1 MNVRALDKVSIKIKD
16 KWIFRNCS
24 LEINQ
29 GEIFGVLGVS
39 GSGKSI
45 LLEIILGKQKKFTG
59 EVKNNFKQTFFYAK
73 ENVTGLKSF
82 FNSSKNEVSDGE
94 KQKLEIENLL
104 NQATSESLLILDN
117 PFSDLDEIWKNKLFA
132 KMRQIVGEKQLTV
145 LITTHLHEDA
155 FVLCDRIGVL
165 DKGDFAQIGTPKE
178 LYEMPYNFAVASIL
192 GRNNFIE
199 ARRVT
204 FSNQKIPEFQ
214 TIIGEHRLHT
224 GKSDKFSLG
233 AITKNITLAIR
244 PEFVSIS
251 FGASFPEDNLIKA
264 KVVKIQYL
272 GATTR
277 VFLDANGLLLEALVL
292 RLVGLNI
299 GEECMVGIPPDR
311 LLILKD

>member
-1 MNVRALDKVSIKIKD
+1 MNVLTLDKISIRIKD
-16 KWIFRNCS
+16 KWILRNCS
-24 LEINQ
+24 LEIEK

-39 GSGKSI
+39 GSGKST
-45 LLEIILGKQKKFTG
+45 LLQIIAEKNKKFTG
-59 EVKNNFKQTFFYAK
+59 NVTKNSQQTFFYGK
-73 ENVTGLKSF
+73 ENSNGLKSLF
-82 FNSSKNEVSDGE
+82 RSNKNEISDGE
-94 KQKLEIENLL
+94 KQKNDIENLL
-104 NQATSESLLILDN
+104 SQATSESLLILDN
-117 PFSDLDEIWKNKLFA
+117 PFSDLDEIWKSELFE
-132 KMRQIVGEKQLTV
+132 KIRQIVKEKQLTV
-145 LITTHLHEDA
+145 LLTTHSHEDA

-178 LYEMPYNFAVASIL
+178 LYESPENFAVASIL

-204 FSNQKIPEFQ
+204 FSNQQIPEFQ
-214 TIIGEHRLHT
+214 TIIGEHRLQT
-224 GKSDKFSLG
+224 GKSDKLSLG

-277 VFLDANGLLLEALVL
+277 VFLDANGLVLEALVL